1 MHVTLTPRDVEGDR
15 ETIPVS
21 WSGVTGLQENELV
34 YLADGAIRLRVG
46 EPARRRGRRRGRGRR
61 HPLLT

>member
-1 MHVTLTPRDVEGDR
+1 MHVTLTPREVEGDR

-21 WSGVTGLQENELV
+21 WPGVTGLQENELV
-34 YLADGAIRLRVG
+34 YLADGAIRLRVA
-46 EPARRRGRRRGRGRR
+46 EPDHEGVGRRGRGRR